1 MSRNIGA
8 FLVELL
14 VANDIDTVFGI
25 PGVHNIELYR
35 GLAGGGLRH
44 VLMRHEQ
51 GAGFAADGYARLS
64 GRPAACFVISG
75 PGLTNILTAAA
86 QAYTDSVP
94 LLVIASAPVSASQ
107 GKQWGVLHELHDQ
120 TALAAGVFG
129 VARAARS
136 AEDVRDHL
144 RLCLASLRT
153 GRPRPAYLEIP
164 LDLLSQS
171 VTLNA
176 HRFESA
182 TLLPQADQDQ
192 VDAALRLLAVAA
204 RPVVIAGGGARGAGA
219 ELQRLIEMLDCPL
232 FTTTAAKGVLPETH
246 AANYGATLPHRA
258 AQQLIA
264 EADVVLAVG
273 TELAETDL
281 FSSTKLAIGGL
292 LIRIDVDPVKLA
304 DHYAADVC
312 IWADARSALGAINQS
327 LGGRLLSLS
336 TGGWHDSAGATP
348 GARRG
353 WRSLLGGAAQFRAAI
368 DAAFDDKARAMAVA
382 LRAIKAALP
391 WDGVVFTDMTQIA
404 YLGNYAFPVDGPG
417 QWFHPSGYGTLG
429 FALPAALGA
438 KLAAPARAV
447 IALAGD
453 FGVQFTLNELMTAVE
468 VGANLP
474 LVVWNNGALGQIR
487 DDMLAAGMPATA
499 VVARTPDFAALAAA
513 CGARGVRVKT
523 ATALTE
529 ALRAALDGAG
539 PTLIDVDA
547 GNF

>member
-1 MSRNIGA
+1 
-8 FLVELL
+8 
-14 VANDIDTVFGI
+14 
-25 PGVHNIELYR
+25 
-35 GLAGGGLRH
+35 
-44 VLMRHEQ
+44 
-51 GAGFAADGYARLS
+51 
-64 GRPAACFVISG
+64 
-75 PGLTNILTAAA
+75 
-86 QAYTDSVP
+86 
-94 LLVIASAPVSASQ
+94 
-107 GKQWGVLHELHDQ
+107 
-120 TALAAGVFG
+120 
-129 VARAARS
+129 
-136 AEDVRDHL
+136 
-144 RLCLASLRT
+144 
-153 GRPRPAYLEIP
+153 
-164 LDLLSQS
+164 
-171 VTLNA
+171 
-176 HRFESA
+176 
-182 TLLPQADQDQ
+182 LLPQADQDQ

-204 RPVVIAGGGARGAGA
+204 RPVVIAGGGARAAGA

-232 FTTTAAKGVLPETH
+232 FTTTAAKGVLPDSH
-246 AANYGATLPHRA
+246 AGNFGATLPYRA

-281 FSSTKLAIGGL
+281 FSETQLAIGGL

-312 IWADARSALGAINQS
+312 IWADARGALRAINHS

-336 TGGWHDSAGATP
+336 TGGWHNNAGATP

-353 WRSLLGGAAQFRAAI
+353 WRSLLGGAAQFRARL
-368 DAAFDDKARAMAVA
+368 DALFDDKARAMAVA

-404 YLGNYAFPVDGPG
+404 YLGNYAFPVEGPG
-417 QWFHPSGYGTLG
+417 QWFHPSGFGTLG

-468 VGANLP
+468 AGHSLP

-487 DDMLAAGMPATA
+487 DDMLAAGIPATA
-499 VVARTPDFAALAAA
+499 VVARAPDFAALAAA

-523 ATALTE
+523 AAALTE
-529 ALRAALDGAG
+529 ALRTALNCAG

-547 GNF
+547 GSF